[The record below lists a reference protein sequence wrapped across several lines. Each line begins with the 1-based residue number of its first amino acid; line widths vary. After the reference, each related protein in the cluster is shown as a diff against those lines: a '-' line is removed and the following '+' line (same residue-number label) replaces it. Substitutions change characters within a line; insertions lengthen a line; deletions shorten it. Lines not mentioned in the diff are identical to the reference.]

1 MRKIRVFVLG
11 GYGGAGSSI
20 SHLLLQETDCDI
32 VVAGRHKAKALALS
46 ERLNAKFPARA
57 TGIFAD
63 ASQSESLKSAL
74 QGVNLIISAST
85 SLDYVEVVAKAALQ
99 ENIDYLDIHY
109 PQQKVAVLKNL
120 AEQIKA

>member
-1 MRKIRVFVLG
+1 
-11 GYGGAGSSI
+11 
-20 SHLLLQETDCDI
+20 LQETDCDI

-46 ERLNAKFPARA
+46 ERLNAKFPGRA
-57 TGIFAD
+57 TDIFAD
-63 ASQSESLKSAL
+63 ASQSESLKLAL
-74 QGVNLIISAST
+74 RGVNIIISAST